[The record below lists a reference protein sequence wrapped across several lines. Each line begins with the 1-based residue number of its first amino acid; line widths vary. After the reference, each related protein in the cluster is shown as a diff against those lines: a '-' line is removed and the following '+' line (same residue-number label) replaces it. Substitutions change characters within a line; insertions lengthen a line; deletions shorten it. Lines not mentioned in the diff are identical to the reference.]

1 MLRLN
6 HPPTTAQ
13 PSCEKNLKLIK
24 SAQDAAWRSSTARTQ
39 HPIHANGATND
50 QLLSRI
56 SAISGR
62 SDDQNQQ
69 KTNQIQQKNKV
80 ELSS

>member
-1 MLRLN
+1 MALEHRS
-6 HPPTTAQ
+6 HPA
-13 PSCEKNLKLIK
+13 S
-24 SAQDAAWRSSTARTQ
+24 
-39 HPIHANGATND
+39 IHANGATKD

-56 SAISGR
+56 SAISGQ

-80 ELSS
+80 ELSA